1 MRKYSFFVCFI
12 SVIFVFVVNG
22 NAEESIDFSFV
33 VVSDFH
39 AVGET
44 DIERFKT
51 FVKQLKELTPEPELV
66 VITGDISAQNFEK
79 AFRELNPVIPFHVI
93 FGNIEKR
100 NDRKIL
106 ANMFPQD
113 FAENDFY
120 SFNYKNAKF
129 IMLCTA
135 PDNGDHIGHFES
147 GGIKGEEQQ
156 AWLEEQLK
164 EAKTNKLLSFVF
176 SHIPPSPDGKAGKLF
191 ISSNDQ
197 KALRDLFHIYKP
209 TAMFCGHLHRKWEF
223 SIEHVP
229 VFIVPSLSWN
239 LESQT
244 IGFYQVKV
252 KGSELH
258 TKFVPL
264 EF

>member
-1 MRKYSFFVCFI
+1 MKKCLFFVYFI
-12 SVIFVFVVNG
+12 FAIFVFVVNVNG
-22 NAEESIDFSFV
+22 DEAIDFSFV
-33 VVSDFH
+33 VVSDLH

-44 DIERFKT
+44 DVERFKA
-51 FVKQLKELTPEPELV
+51 FVKQLEELKPRPELV
-66 VITGDISAQNFEK
+66 VITGDIFAKNFEK
-79 AFRELNPVIPFHVI
+79 AFRELNPDIPFHVI

-106 ANMFPQD
+106 ANLFPND

-120 SFNYKNAKF
+120 SFTYKNAKF

-156 AWLEEQLK
+156 AWFEEQLK

-197 KALRDLFHIYKP
+197 KALRDLFRIYKP

-223 SIEHVP
+223 SIEDVP
-229 VFIVPSLSWN
+229 VLIVPSLSWN
-239 LESQT
+239 RESQA

-252 KGSELH
+252 KGSKFH
-258 TKFVPL
+258 TNFVPL
-264 EF
+264 KF